1 MKVKDLLEKTYL
13 ITISASVICLLLG
26 ILLLIETKS
35 SLLVI
40 SIFIG
45 TVLLF
50 VGCSMIYRYF
60 HDGVIRY
67 LFGYSLLY
75 ALLDIVMGTFMLINP
90 DSIILLIAIFSG
102 VTLMLEFISKV
113 QLGMLLK
120 DVEISGWIYEIIVGI
135 LLLVVAILVIL
146 DPITGTLA
154 LTKLV
159 AILIIISS
167 IINIIDTISLKYRV
181 KDLHKSIKNI
191 F

>member
-1 MKVKDLLEKTYL
+1 
-13 ITISASVICLLLG
+13 
-26 ILLLIETKS
+26 
-35 SLLVI
+35 
-40 SIFIG
+40 
-45 TVLLF
+45 
-50 VGCSMIYRYF
+50 
-60 HDGVIRY
+60 
-67 LFGYSLLY
+67 
-75 ALLDIVMGTFMLINP
+75 
-90 DSIILLIAIFSG
+90 
-102 VTLMLEFISKV
+102 MLEFISKV